1 MILAEPKNPGSATE
15 GPRADY
21 PWPTKEA
28 ADAVNLHPNKFA
40 TWWYATRRKL
50 FLLNRTMPRE
60 TAAALMRIV
69 SER

>member
-1 MILAEPKNPGSATE
+1 MLGFTHNLLCQASAAESVT
-15 GPRADY
+15 
-21 PWPTKEA
+21 
-28 ADAVNLHPNKFA
+28 HP
-40 TWWYATRRKL
+40 ATRRKL